1 MYFDFHTHS
10 SFSDDSPTPLKAM
23 LDRAVELHIGEI
35 AVTDHYDPGYPDPE
49 FPFELEFDKYHQAL
63 EKYQDEYAGRLKIAK
78 GIEIGIQSDQIDAAR
93 KAAQAYDYD
102 YIIGSFHCALG
113 EPLYEGHFYDGKTPV
128 QAFRDYFEYIYDN
141 LKVYK
146 DYCCA
151 GHLNLVARYSDQESP
166 AFKEYADIVEA
177 ILRMIIEDGKGIE
190 LNTSS
195 WRYNMAET
203 CPSKE
208 ILEMYRDLGGEII
221 TTGSDAHTPDK
232 ITDHFEAAYEYLKS
246 LGFRY
251 VCTFSERKSEFH
263 KLG

>member
-1 MYFDFHTHS
+1 
-10 SFSDDSPTPLKAM
+10 M
-23 LDRAVELHIGEI
+23 LDQAAKLHLDEI
-35 AVTDHYDPGYPDPE
+35 AVTDHYDPGYPDKE
-49 FPFELEFDKYHQAL
+49 FPFELEFDKYHEAL
-63 EKYQDEYAGRLKIAK
+63 EKYSDEYEGRLMIAK
-78 GIEIGIQSDQIDAAR
+78 GIEIGLQTDQIDAAR
-93 KAAQAYDYD
+93 KAAGAYDYD

-113 EPLYEGHFYDGKTPV
+113 EPLYQGHFYDNKTTI
-128 QAFRDYFEYIYDN
+128 QAFRDYFTYMYDN
-141 LKVYK
+141 FKNFK

-151 GHLNLVARYSDQESP
+151 GHLNIVARYCEKESP
-166 AFKEYADIVEA
+166 AFGEYADIVEE

-195 WRYNMAET
+195 WRYKMAET

-208 ILEMYRDLGGEII
+208 ILTMYRDLGGEII

-232 ITDHFEAAYEYLKS
+232 IADHFETAYEYLKS

-251 VCTFSERKSEFH
+251 ICTFSHREPEFH